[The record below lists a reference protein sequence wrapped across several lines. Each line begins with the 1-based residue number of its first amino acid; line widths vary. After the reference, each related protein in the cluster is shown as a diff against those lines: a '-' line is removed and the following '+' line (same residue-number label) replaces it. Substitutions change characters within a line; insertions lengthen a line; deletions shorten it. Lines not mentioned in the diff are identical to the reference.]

1 MLLRMPQRNC
11 CCGEKEQPQTSIA
24 LKRNGEECTG
34 VLLYSITASVP
45 LLPVVYRFE
54 GQSGFCVLKP
64 GKLKRINGR
73 SETTIDIIQD
83 NHFNLLLCICRSLPK
98 NQAALLFVPVVKL
111 IDSCW
116 CKLPT
121 QPPTPYRS
129 DTPSYI
135 CPSFFK

>member
-64 GKLKRINGR
+64 GKTENELMANELMAGPK
-73 SETTIDIIQD
+73 
-83 NHFNLLLCICRSLPK
+83 LLSI
-98 NQAALLFVPVVKL
+98 
-111 IDSCW
+111 
-116 CKLPT
+116 
-121 QPPTPYRS
+121 
-129 DTPSYI
+129 
-135 CPSFFK
+135 